1 MPEIPD
7 PIKEQCL
14 SKGGIEGIAAL
25 IPSDKDINQRSQL
38 FQALAE
44 PMRQKILFALVEQ
57 PLCACLLKEMLDISD
72 SKLSY
77 HLTVLKDAELIKG
90 KKEGSWIIY
99 SPTKKG
105 NSITM
110 LIQEF

>member
-1 MPEIPD
+1 MPEIPE
-7 PIKEQCL
+7 PIRKQCL
-14 SKGGIEGIAAL
+14 SKGGIEGIATL
-25 IPSDKDINQRSQL
+25 IPSDQDIGQRSIIC
-38 FQALAE
+38 QAMAE

-99 SPTKKG
+99 SPTSKG
-105 NSITM
+105 NSIVR

>member
-14 SKGGIEGIAAL
+14 SKGGIEGIVAL
-25 IPSDKDINQRSQL
+25 IPSDQDIDHRSL
-38 FQALAE
+38 VFRALAE

-57 PLCACLLKEMLDISD
+57 PLCACLLKEMLAISD

-77 HLTVLKDAELIKG
+77 HLSILKDAELIKG

-99 SPTKKG
+99 QPTKKG
-105 NSITM
+105 NSIAM
-110 LIQEF
+110 LIQDF